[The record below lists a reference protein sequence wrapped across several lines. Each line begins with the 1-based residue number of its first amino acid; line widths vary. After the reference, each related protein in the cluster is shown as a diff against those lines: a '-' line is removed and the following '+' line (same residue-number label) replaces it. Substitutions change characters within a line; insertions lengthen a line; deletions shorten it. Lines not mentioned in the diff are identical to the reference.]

1 MFLLV
6 RLFRMEH
13 DMEEAFFENAR
24 VDAVAMERLTFSPYI
39 VNMYGFCGLTVVTE
53 YAPFELS
60 EVALRLNSTERLNM
74 ARKVAQG
81 VSDIHHSI
89 RGDDHD
95 SGASGV
101 EFDAAQGNLHRTR
114 TSLVHNDLNLANLR
128 VSQDGSRPVLNDF
141 NIAVLLMKHNETGE
155 TCPFASR
162 FPNPQW
168 RSPEEQVYSQEETD
182 LSPPVVTEK
191 IDVYALGN
199 VLYRLVVGASPWKA
213 PGSQKLSAEEKMSV
227 ARRKRELGE
236 TPPIP
241 PEVQLMADTDP
252 AVRVMLEAMHQ
263 TYRFRPEDRPTAKE
277 VVTLLSSL

>member
-1 MFLLV
+1 
-6 RLFRMEH
+6 MEH

-53 YAPFELS
+53 YAPYELS
-60 EVALRLNSTERLNM
+60 EVALRLNSTERLDM

-81 VSDIHHSI
+81 VADIHHSI
-89 RGDDHD
+89 PGDPEEVDLD
-95 SGASGV
+95 LDVGAG
-101 EFDAAQGNLHRTR
+101 AGTTR
-114 TSLVHNDLNLANLR
+114 KGARAWFRPSLVHNDLNLANLR
-128 VSQDGSRPVLNDF
+128 VSQDGTRPVLNDF
-141 NIAVLLMKHNETGE
+141 NIAVLLMKHNATGE

-182 LSPPVVTEK
+182 FAPPVVTEK

-213 PGSQKLSAEEKMSV
+213 PGSQKLSADEKMSV
-227 ARRKRELGE
+227 ARRKREHGD

-241 PEVQLMADTDP
+241 PEVQDAADKDR

-263 TYRFRPEDRPTAKE
+263 TYRFRPEDRPTALE
-277 VVTLLSSL
+277 VVELLSS

>member
-1 MFLLV
+1 
-6 RLFRMEH
+6 MEH

-39 VNMYGFCGLTVVTE
+39 VSMHGFCGLTVVTE
-53 YAPFELS
+53 YAPYELS
-60 EVALRLNSTERLNM
+60 EVALHLNSTERLDM

-89 RGDDHD
+89 QGGDDATQ
-95 SGASGV
+95 S
-101 EFDAAQGNLHRTR
+101 RP
-114 TSLVHNDLNLANLR
+114 SLVHNDLNLANLR
-128 VSQDGSRPVLNDF
+128 VSQDGSRPVWNDF

-168 RSPEEQVYSQEETD
+168 RSPEEQVYSQDETD
-182 LSPPVVTEK
+182 LHPPVVTEK
-191 IDVYALGN
+191 IDMYALGN

-213 PGSQKLSAEEKMSV
+213 PGAQKLSAEEKMSV
-227 ARRKRELGE
+227 ARRKREHGE

-241 PEVQLMADTDP
+241 PEVLDAAHKDR
-252 AVRVMLEAMHQ
+252 AVRIMLEAMRQ
-263 TYRFRPEDRPTAKE
+263 TYRFRPEDRPTAQE
-277 VVTLLSSL
+277 VVDLLSSSQP